1 MWKFGLLHY
10 VHFIHYEVTY
20 WSYFHLIYCNLL
32 ICSLYYN
39 LSKMCP
45 SLTVYTRLSII
56 GKKEKKK
63 DWVNSYTAKHIVL
76 DLCKEFAQASV
87 KIGKK
92 WKRDLH
98 GII

>member
-1 MWKFGLLHY
+1 
-10 VHFIHYEVTY
+10 
-20 WSYFHLIYCNLL
+20 
-32 ICSLYYN
+32 
-39 LSKMCP
+39 MCP

-92 WKRDLH
+92 
-98 GII
+98 